1 MNMANEVWLNLMI
14 VVIMLIYNCF
24 NQLYNHLVLQQQY
37 VTQSVVIQ
45 HIMNSEIEEIEIE
58 VSQQTITR

>member
-1 MNMANEVWLNLMI
+1 MNI
-14 VVIMLIYNCF
+14 VIMLINNCF